1 MKLAVRDSQSVSLF
15 RRRQIISRHQ
25 WTFLCHVHLLSIVLV
40 LVNSGDEDPSTK
52 QQQKPPQQQQ
62 QQQVASFSI
71 PSTSNPVSDEEGIDN
86 FTLSN
91 DNKEL
96 TTKSVESEN
105 SHDLPA
111 SEQHDAELMNNG
123 MTRHD
128 NISFKQKTSEGDSTI
143 DATKNSFIDEPDIR
157 C

>member
-1 MKLAVRDSQSVSLF
+1 MKLVGRDSQSVSLF

-40 LVNSGDEDPSTK
+40 LVNSEDEDPSTR
-52 QQQKPPQQQQ
+52 QQQPQQ
-62 QQQVASFSI
+62 QQQVASFGS
-71 PSTSNPVSDEEGIDN
+71 PSASNPVSDEEGIDN

-111 SEQHDAELMNNG
+111 SEQHDAELMNND
-123 MTRHD
+123 MSRHD
-128 NISFKQKTSEGDSTI
+128 NISFKQKTSEGDSTT

>member
-40 LVNSGDEDPSTK
+40 LVNSEDEDPSTR
-52 QQQKPPQQQQ
+52 QQQPQQ
-62 QQQVASFSI
+62 QQQVASFGS
-71 PSTSNPVSDEEGIDN
+71 PSASNPVSDEEGIGN

-105 SHDLPA
+105 
-111 SEQHDAELMNNG
+111 
-123 MTRHD
+123 
-128 NISFKQKTSEGDSTI
+128 
-143 DATKNSFIDEPDIR
+143 
-157 C
+157 

>member
-1 MKLAVRDSQSVSLF
+1 MKLAVRDSQSVSSF
-15 RRRQIISRHQ
+15 RRRQTISHHQ
-25 WTFLCHVHLLSIVLV
+25 WAFLCHVHLLSIVLV

-62 QQQVASFSI
+62 VASFSS

-123 MTRHD
+123 MSRHD
-128 NISFKQKTSEGDSTI
+128 NISFKQKTSEGNSTT